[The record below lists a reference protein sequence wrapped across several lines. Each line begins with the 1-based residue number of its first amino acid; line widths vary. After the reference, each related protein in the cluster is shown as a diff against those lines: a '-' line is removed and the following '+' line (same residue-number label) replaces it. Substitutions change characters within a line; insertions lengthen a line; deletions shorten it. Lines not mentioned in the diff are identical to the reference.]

1 MSLKDNPSIKQSLEK
16 LKKANENLN
25 ENLKKEQRGIYNV
38 TFNEKKATPIKTAI
52 QTDLEVIEEAIIN
65 EVTMYVKGYHNPNTS
80 GGRGSNHIKH
90 HLEKG
95 SKGEISLE
103 ELLNLGNALREY
115 LKIFQ
120 EPFIN
125 KKGGKVF
132 EWENDKG
139 VRFRVVV
146 DEKRADMG
154 SSDNCTTAHTL
165 TNQGTNATSIAD
177 EIITFYSDRNFKK
190 MEFKNPKVKAYY
202 DNQNNENLENSN
214 QETNTIKRRNQK

>member
-38 TFNEKKATPIKTAI
+38 TFNEKKATPIKTTI

-120 EPFIN
+120 EPFID

-139 VRFRVVV
+139 VRFRAIIDNIKKDRV
-146 DEKRADMG
+146 
-154 SSDNCTTAHTL
+154 SSGTDLPSYTHS
-165 TNQGTNATSIAD
+165 NQQ
-177 EIITFYSDRNFKK
+177 IISFYSDRNFKR
-190 MEFKNPKVKAYY
+190 MEFKNPLVKEYY
-202 DNQNNENLENSN
+202 ENQNNENLKNSN
-214 QETNTIKRRNQK
+214 KETNTIKRRNQK